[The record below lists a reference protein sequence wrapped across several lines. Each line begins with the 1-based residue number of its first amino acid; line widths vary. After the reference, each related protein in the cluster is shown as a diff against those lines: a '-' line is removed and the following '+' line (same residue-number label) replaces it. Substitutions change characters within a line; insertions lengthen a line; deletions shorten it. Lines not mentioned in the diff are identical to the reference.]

1 MIKMSIHRG
10 LSELKM
16 LDKRIE
22 RNIKEGKFV
31 GSKKRSAENV
41 NNTILSKE
49 IFIESIK
56 GEYKSIQALINRRT
70 EIKRLIVLSNAK
82 TIVTVGDKEYTVAE
96 AIENKKIIENKKDL
110 LKALIAQY
118 NSNMANVNRKN
129 EDVEVNLNEQIQ
141 IMLGSD
147 KQSKSSG
154 LEGFI
159 NQYKEQNEWELVDGL
174 GIEKEIK
181 KLQSDIEEFENN
193 IDFVLSES
201 NATTFIEVE
210 N

>member
-41 NNTILSKE
+41 NNTTLSKE

-96 AIENKKIIENKKDL
+96 AIENKKIIENKKEL

>member
-41 NNTILSKE
+41 NNTTLSKE
-49 IFIESIK
+49 MFIESIK

-96 AIENKKIIENKKDL
+96 AIENKKEL
-110 LKALIAQY
+110 
-118 NSNMANVNRKN
+118 
-129 EDVEVNLNEQIQ
+129 LNE
-141 IMLGSD
+141 G
-147 KQSKSSG
+147 
-154 LEGFI
+154 
-159 NQYKEQNEWELVDGL
+159 
-174 GIEKEIK
+174 
-181 KLQSDIEEFENN
+181 
-193 IDFVLSES
+193 
-201 NATTFIEVE
+201 
-210 N
+210 